1 MYDDQNDLKIYLNLL
16 NVALLRNH
24 IRRMYKIQEYMKLW
38 KVNVHNVDIEKI
50 STEDDIVE
58 LGGIEMDPLKL
69 VEKYFEN
76 ELNDQ
81 NFMKENM
88 RNIHIIAIYD
98 VADNG
103 KCLSMFYLSNKKLTV
118 EKNTFIQ
125 FFHCYKIMCFL
136 RYIIFF
142 FISS

>member
-98 VADNG
+98 IAGNG
-103 KCLSMFYLSNKKLTV
+103 KCLSMFYFSNKKLTV
-118 EKNTFIQ
+118 CLFN
-125 FFHCYKIMCFL
+125 
-136 RYIIFF
+136 F
-142 FISS
+142 FIVIK